1 MRAMT
6 ATILTAVLAVTPL
19 IARESEPAR
28 RLGDAAL
35 VLSQIMDAPER
46 RIPEERLERARCLVI
61 VPDLKVG
68 RFVIGGQYGKG
79 FVACR
84 NGQRIGWSAPG
95 ALLVD
100 GGRVGFHIG
109 GASTDL
115 IMLVMNG
122 AAADRLLGSRFTL
135 GVEGAVAAG
144 PVGRALAALT
154 DAQTHADALT
164 WSRTGGLL
172 SGVAL
177 EGVTLHQDLDD
188 NESLYGRRLANG
200 DIVAKNIRP
209 PDAAGAL
216 LGVLSR
222 YSVKARTQ

>member
-1 MRAMT
+1 MRVLT
-6 ATILTAVLAVTPL
+6 ATTLTAILTMTPL
-19 IARESEPAR
+19 AARESDPAR

-46 RIPEERLERARCLVI
+46 RIPEELLERARCLVI
-61 VPDLKVG
+61 VPDVEVG
-68 RFVIGGQYGKG
+68 RFLVRGEHGKG
-79 FVACR
+79 FIACR

-95 ALLVD
+95 ALLVE
-100 GGRVGFHIG
+100 GGRVGFQIG

-122 AAADRLLGSRFTL
+122 ATADRLLDSRFTI

-144 PVGRALAALT
+144 PVGRALGALT
-154 DAQTHADALT
+154 DAQTHADLLT
-164 WSRTGGLL
+164 WSRSGGLL
-172 SGVAL
+172 SGVVL
-177 EGVTLHQDLDD
+177 QGVTLDQDFND
-188 NESLYGRRLANG
+188 NASLYGRRLENR

-209 PDAAGAL
+209 PDAADAL

-222 YSVKARTQ
+222 YSMKARTQ

>member
-1 MRAMT
+1 MRVMT
-6 ATILTAVLAVTPL
+6 ATTLTAILAVTPL
-19 IARESEPAR
+19 TARNSDTER

-46 RIPEERLERARCLVI
+46 RIPEELLERARCLVI
-61 VPDLKVG
+61 VPGVEVG
-68 RFVIGGQYGKG
+68 RFLVRGEFGKG
-79 FVACR
+79 FIACR
-84 NGQRIGWSAPG
+84 TGQPIGWSAPG

-100 GGRVGFHIG
+100 GGRVGFQIG

-122 AAADRLLGSRFTL
+122 AAADRLLDSRFTL

-144 PVGRALAALT
+144 PVGRALALLT
-154 DAQTHADALT
+154 DAQTHADLLT
-164 WSRTGGLL
+164 WSRSGGLL
-172 SGVAL
+172 NGVVL

-188 NESLYGRRLANG
+188 NESLYGRRLENR
-200 DIVAKNIRP
+200 DIVAKNVRP
-209 PDAAGAL
+209 PDAADAL

-222 YSVKARTQ
+222 YSVKTRTQ

>member
-1 MRAMT
+1 MRVMT
-6 ATILTAVLAVTPL
+6 ATTLTAVLAVTPL
-19 IARESEPAR
+19 FAQQSEPGQ

-46 RIPEERLERARCLVI
+46 RIPEELVERARCLVI

-68 RFVIGGQYGKG
+68 RFLVRGQYGKG
-79 FVACR
+79 FIACR

-115 IMLVMNG
+115 ILLVMNG
-122 AAADRLLGSRFTL
+122 AAADRLLDSRFTL
-135 GVEGAVAAG
+135 GADGAVAAG
-144 PVGRALAALT
+144 PVGRVLAALT
-154 DAQTHADALT
+154 TAQAQADALT
-164 WSRTGGLL
+164 WSRSGGLL

-177 EGVTLHQDLDD
+177 EGVTFQQDLAD
-188 NESLYGRRLANG
+188 NESLYGRKLENR
-200 DIVAKNIRP
+200 DIVSKNVRP
-209 PDAAGAL
+209 PDAAGTL

-222 YSVKARTQ
+222 YSVKTRSQ